1 MPSNE
6 ALAILNACLN
16 GLSTILLISAWVMI
30 RRQSIRAH
38 ATLMISALLTS
49 SLFLVFYLTRYF
61 VYGNVSSG
69 LSMGPLL
76 IVYLLIL
83 VPHVI
88 LAIVMLPMIA
98 MALWRAYRRDFV
110 RHRAIARPTLAIW
123 VYVSITG
130 VVVYLMLYHLIPALG

>member
-110 RHRAIARPTLAIW
+110 RHADLAEAHFA
-123 VYVSITG
+123 G
-130 VVVYLMLYHLIPALG
+130 N